1 MLFRI
6 ALTLLVLLLVPWRMV
21 TAQSFDASALRLL
34 QQMQSQ
40 PNDLA
45 RYVYLLQVTPTL
57 HGTDQTLA
65 LQFMS
70 FAQCELGIYT
80 QAVVGFPLAA
90 RLPEQFTLPTTDAWR
105 SAPAVDTIV
114 DLARDRRLLLVSEA
128 HHNAHTRRLTLAL
141 LPRLR
146 ALGFNYFAAEAL
158 LGTDPELARRG
169 YPIER
174 SGTEYLREPLYGEI
188 VRTALRLGF
197 HVVAYDA
204 GSAGQPR
211 EDAQARNLYE
221 SVFAHDPHARLF
233 VHAGY
238 AHIDK
243 SSGRLGKIEPMTM
256 RLQEL
261 AGVEALAI
269 DQTDIMESDWTTDD
283 AWHRLQA
290 IFPSDRPQVL
300 LRRDGGTPWSAR
312 PAAYD
317 ISVILPPALS
327 ITAFGD
333 LHAYGGEMGSKLTS
347 LETTI
352 RSPLA
357 AKAGNLM
364 QRPLWLTLDGA
375 RRPLPISVTLCR
387 GTVPCVV
394 AARYAGETGDA
405 ISADRYAFIADHA
418 ASTLYLRPGE
428 YRLRASDVR
437 GRTLSAQDVTVAGN

>member
-1 MLFRI
+1 MFSRVV
-6 ALTLLVLLLVPWRMV
+6 LTLLVLLVVPWRTV

-34 QQMQSQ
+34 QRIRDQ

-57 HGTDQTLA
+57 RGTDQALA
-65 LQFMS
+65 LQFTS

-105 SAPAVDTIV
+105 SAPAVNAIV
-114 DLARDRRLLLVSEA
+114 ELARDRRLVLVSEA

-158 LGTDPELARRG
+158 LGTDTELARRG

-174 SGTEYLREPLYGEI
+174 SGTEYLRDPLYGDI

-197 HVVAYDA
+197 HVIAYDE
-204 GSAGQPR
+204 GGAGQPR
-211 EDAQARNLYE
+211 EDAQARNLYQA
-221 SVFAHDPHARLF
+221 VFAHDPHARLF

-243 SSGRLGKIEPMTM
+243 SSGRLGKIEPMAM
-256 RLQEL
+256 QLQKL

-269 DQTDIMESDWTTDD
+269 DQTDIMESDWTADD
-283 AWHRLQA
+283 AWHRLQKLV
-290 IFPSDRPQVL
+290 PSDQPQVL
-300 LRRDGGTPWSAR
+300 LKRDGDTPWSAR

-327 ITAFGD
+327 MAAFGD

-357 AKAGNLM
+357 AKTGNLM

-394 AARYAGETGDA
+394 EARYAGEAGDA
-405 ISADRYAFIADHA
+405 ISADRYAFLTDHA
-418 ASTLYLRPGE
+418 ASTLYLRPGD

-437 GRTLSAQDVTVAGN
+437 GRTLSAQNVTIAGN